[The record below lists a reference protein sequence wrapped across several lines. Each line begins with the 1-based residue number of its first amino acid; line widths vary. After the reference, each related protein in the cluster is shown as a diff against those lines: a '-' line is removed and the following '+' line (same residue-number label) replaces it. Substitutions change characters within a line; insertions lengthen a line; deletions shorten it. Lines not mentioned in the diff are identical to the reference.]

1 VSAGGADP
9 GGVSL
14 SKVTLTKSAPSV
26 SLSKGGGAHGHL
38 RVNLNWTSKP
48 ASSGGGG
55 GFFKK
60 LLSGGG
66 SSGIDLDLAALYEL
80 ADGRKGVVQALG
92 NTFGNLDGP
101 PYVKLDADDRT
112 GSSAAGETLF
122 INLDHTADI
131 RRILVFAFIYEGV
144 PAWDQANAVV
154 TLYPVAGPPIEVVL
168 DETRAGARTCAIA
181 MLQNT
186 GGDLTVSREVRYID
200 GAQDKLDAAYN
211 WGLDWRPGRK

>member
-1 VSAGGADP
+1 VSAGGADS

-14 SKVTLTKSAPSV
+14 SKLTLTKSAPSV
-26 SLSKGGGAHGHL
+26 SLSKGGGAHGQL

-48 ASSGGGG
+48 APSG

-60 LLSGGG
+60 LMSAANSGG
-66 SSGIDLDLAALYEL
+66 GIDLDLAALYEL

-101 PYVKLDADDRT
+101 PYVKLDGDDRT
-112 GSSAAGETLF
+112 GSSEAGETLR

-154 TLYPVAGPPIEVVL
+154 TLYPVAGPPIEIAL

-181 MLQNT
+181 MLQNS

>member
-1 VSAGGADP
+1 MSAGADP

-14 SKVTLTKSAPSV
+14 SKLTLTKSAPSV
-26 SLSKGGGAHGHL
+26 SLSKGGSAHGQL
-38 RVNLNWTSKP
+38 RVNLNWTARP
-48 ASSGGGG
+48 ASSGG

-60 LLSGGG
+60 LLSAAS

-101 PYVKLDADDRT
+101 PYVKLDGDDRT
-112 GSSAAGETLF
+112 GSSEAGETLR
-122 INLDHTADI
+122 INLDHTAEI
-131 RRILVFAFIYEGV
+131 KRVLVFAFIYEGV

-154 TLYPVAGPPIEVVL
+154 TLYPVAGPPIEIAL

-181 MLQNT
+181 MLQNA

-200 GAQDKLDAAYN
+200 GAQDKLDAAYG